1 MIVIGGASDFGIW
14 RLWGRL
20 VHIVGVWVVVMVC
33 FGLEGGMDGLG
44 WEVMT
49 MIPPFFSH
57 QLFSWG
63 RGTRGM
69 ACAFGILGCIQHCFY
84 MERVYESEI
93 TSACHITCCFLLL

>member
-49 MIPPFFSH
+49 MIPPFSRINFSVGVGGREGWRVH
-57 QLFSWG
+57 LAFWG
-63 RGTRGM
+63 AYSIVFIWRGFMNRKS
-69 ACAFGILGCIQHCFY
+69 
-84 MERVYESEI
+84 RVHV
-93 TSACHITCCFLLL
+93 T